1 MKFINIGFG
10 NMIAV
15 DRIVALV
22 CPGSAPINRIIK
34 DAKDAGRVIDASCGS
49 RTRSVIITDSEH
61 IILSAVQPKT
71 IANRLE
77 SDDAGDEDEL
87 E

>member
-34 DAKDAGRVIDASCGS
+34 DAKDSGRVIDASCGS
-49 RTRSVIITDSEH
+49 KTRSVIITDSEH
-61 IILSAVQPKT
+61 IILSAIQPKT
-71 IANRLE
+71 ISNRLE
-77 SDDAGDEDEL
+77 SDDTSDEDAL